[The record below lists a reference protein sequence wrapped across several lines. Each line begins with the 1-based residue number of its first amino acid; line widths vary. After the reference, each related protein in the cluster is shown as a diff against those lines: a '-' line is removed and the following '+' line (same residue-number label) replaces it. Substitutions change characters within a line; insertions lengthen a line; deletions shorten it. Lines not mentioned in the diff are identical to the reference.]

1 MVARYIR
8 QSHSHI
14 VDHKNRQDR
23 YIQIQAHHQGDTNHH
38 FDRRLVGH
46 RRYQQFHNEFLKC
59 GYYKKNTE
67 KSKSGYFTKNGYFTE
82 MWLFEENV
90 HKSRNL

>member
-14 VDHKNRQDR
+14 VDHKNRPDR

-38 FDRRLVGH
+38 FDRRWVEH
-46 RRYQQFHNEFLKC
+46 KRYQQFHNEFLKC

-67 KSKSGYFTKNGYFTE
+67 IEIWIFYKKWIFY
-82 MWLFEENV
+82 WNV
-90 HKSRNL
+90 DIRGKCLQIS